1 MHARM
6 HIFKYMFARTCVR
19 MYICIP
25 YLCRNTEKVCL
36 CVLSP
41 HRLAIYAVSLD
52 NTDGSQGI
60 SSGNQNQG
68 VGQGAEP
75 SYSLVSLYTHQLRRT
90 AANMT
95 CGHFD
100 TQNSV

>member
-1 MHARM
+1 M
-6 HIFKYMFARTCVR
+6 
-19 MYICIP
+19 
-25 YLCRNTEKVCL
+25 YLCLYVILCLFRNSDKICL

-41 HRLAIYAVSLD
+41 HRLEIFAVSLD

-60 SSGNQNQG
+60 SSENEG

-95 CGHFD
+95 CGYFD
-100 TQNSV
+100 AMNSE